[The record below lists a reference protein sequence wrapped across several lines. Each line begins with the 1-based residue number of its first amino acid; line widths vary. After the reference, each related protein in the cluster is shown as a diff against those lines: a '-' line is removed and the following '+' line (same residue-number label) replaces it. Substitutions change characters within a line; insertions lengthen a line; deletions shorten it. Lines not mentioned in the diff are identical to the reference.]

1 MKDKQKEFQ
10 LLDSAPPDKRV
21 QWIICLSVFGNRS
34 SMGHFSLSYNVQF
47 SNLGKNSLTILL
59 SMEAE
64 KVSGW
69 EAVCKLALTTVA
81 NNNRSNGIRKHNVA
95 KNRSK
100 QSKNQIMDWIFIV
113 KCSPLVTC
121 QFCEQFELEN
131 MINATFS
138 SKKLSARKSDGI
150 GSICSISGARSLE
163 FQCNLATG
171 KKI

>member
-1 MKDKQKEFQ
+1 
-10 LLDSAPPDKRV
+10 
-21 QWIICLSVFGNRS
+21 
-34 SMGHFSLSYNVQF
+34 
-47 SNLGKNSLTILL
+47 
-59 SMEAE
+59 MEAE

-131 MINATFS
+131 MINATFP
-138 SKKLSARKSDGI
+138 RKSSRPENLMGSAQYVQYQARGHWSFNVIWQLERKSEEKTITEGSSIATHSKAKWVGLDGWT
-150 GSICSISGARSLE
+150 
-163 FQCNLATG
+163 NPT
-171 KKI
+171 